1 VTFAG
6 GGGATR
12 RRCLVAIAVLA
23 LVATAC
29 SAKHTPPAA
38 ATPDGILRVGL
49 ERPQT
54 LDPAFA
60 RFPADLLVVDQLFD
74 GLTAYDPNTLQV
86 VPALAARWESTPD
99 QKEWTFF
106 LRPGVRFARGRAID
120 SSDVRYSIERIAAK
134 DSGSPAAP
142 QLEAIAGYKEFNEGK
157 SDTLAG
163 LTTPSAG
170 TVKFDLSYPLS
181 SFPAILGSPSF
192 GIVPREAVEA
202 QPPAPRFADEPVG
215 SGPFM
220 IRSRSA
226 DVLRLMPAP
235 GAATSLKGIDIYMGQ
250 DTDAPYAAFL
260 RGQLDWTAVPAE
272 RVDEVVKDRG
282 RAGFQP
288 YPAEL
293 FYGFNLRNPKYQD
306 VRFRQ
311 AVVHAINRDAIVRVI
326 YGNRVRPTSGIVA
339 AGIPGHQDDPCGDAC
354 RFDPATSKALLADAF
369 GSKAVPEV
377 NIDFDDDPTQEAV
390 AQSMQSDL
398 KAVGIPANLRPHTYT
413 DYLNFAVSGQEEFFR
428 LAWIGAYPTPDAFLA
443 PLFRSGESDNVT
455 GFASKDF
462 DGLIDAARQDPD
474 PAKSV
479 AAYQA
484 AEKLVMSQLPVLP
497 VAQYEMHTLVA
508 PRVRNLSMTAFGT
521 FDASRVQLS
530 K

>member
-1 VTFAG
+1 MIP
-6 GGGATR
+6 R
-12 RRCLVAIAVLA
+12 RLTLRPLLAAAAVLA
-23 LVATAC
+23 LVASAC
-29 SAKHTPPAA
+29 SAKHAPASA
-38 ATPDGILRVGL
+38 PTPDGILRVGL

-74 GLTAYDPNTLQV
+74 GLTSYDPTSLQV
-86 VPALAARWESTPD
+86 VPALAARWEATPD
-99 QKEWTFF
+99 QQTWTFF
-106 LRPGVRFARGRAID
+106 LRPGVKFANGRAID
-120 SSDVRYSIERIAAK
+120 SSDVRYAIERIAAK
-134 DSGSPAAP
+134 DSGSPASP
-142 QLEAIAGYKEFNEGK
+142 QLEAIAGYKAFNDGK
-157 SDTLAG
+157 ADTLAG

-170 TVKFDLSYPLS
+170 TVKFELSYPLS

-202 QPPAPRFADEPVG
+202 QPPSPRFADQPVG

-235 GAATSLKGIDIYMGQ
+235 GAATALKGIDIYMGQ
-250 DTDAPYAAFL
+250 DGDAPYAAFL

-282 RAGFQP
+282 RTGFQP

-306 VRFRQ
+306 VRFRE
-311 AVVHAINRDAIVRVI
+311 AIVHAIDRDAIVRVV

-339 AGIPGHQDDPCGDAC
+339 AGIPGHQDDACGDTC
-354 RFDPATSKALLADAF
+354 RFDPARAKALLADAF
-369 GSKAVPEV
+369 GSKSVPEV

-398 KAVGIPANLRPHTYT
+398 KAVGIPADLRPHAYT

-455 GFASKDF
+455 GFSSKDF
-462 DGLIDAARQDPD
+462 DGLIDAAREQADPTQRI
-474 PAKSV
+474 AS
-479 AAYQA
+479 YQA
-484 AEKLVMSQLPVLP
+484 AEKLVMSQLPVVP

-508 PRVRNLSMTAFGT
+508 PRVRNLSMTALGT
-521 FDASRVQLS
+521 FDASKVQLT

>member
-1 VTFAG
+1 MTL
-6 GGGATR
+6 R
-12 RRCLVAIAVLA
+12 RSRLRPSLVAATVLA

-29 SAKHTPPAA
+29 SAKHTPAVAPA
-38 ATPDGILRVGL
+38 PDGVLRVGL

-74 GLTAYDPNTLQV
+74 GLTAYDPATLRV
-86 VPALAARWESTPD
+86 VPALATRWEATPD
-99 QKEWTFF
+99 QKTWTFF
-106 LRPGVRFARGRAID
+106 LRPGVKFSNGRAID

-142 QLEAIAGYKEFNEGK
+142 QLEAVDGYKEFSEGK
-157 SDTLAG
+157 SDSLAG

-170 TVKFDLSYPLS
+170 TIKFELSYPLS
-181 SFPAILGSPSF
+181 SFAAVLGSPSF

-202 QPPAPRFADEPVG
+202 PPPAPRFADEPVG

-235 GAATSLKGIDIYMGQ
+235 GAPTSLKGIDIYMGQ
-250 DTDAPYAAFL
+250 DGDAPYAAFL
-260 RGQLDWTAVPAE
+260 RGQLDWTAIPAE

-282 RAGFQP
+282 RTGFQP

-306 VRFRQ
+306 PRFRE
-311 AVVHAINRDAIVRVI
+311 AIVHAINRDTIVRVV
-326 YGNRVRPTSGIVA
+326 YGNRVRPSSGIVA
-339 AGIPGHQDDPCGDAC
+339 DGIPGHQADACGDPC
-354 RFDPATSKALLADAF
+354 RFDPAKAKALLADAF
-369 GSKAVPEV
+369 GSKPIPQV

-443 PLFRSGESDNVT
+443 PLFRSGEADNVT
-455 GFASKDF
+455 GFSSKDF
-462 DGLIDAARQDPD
+462 DALIDAARSEPD
-474 PAKSV
+474 PTKSV
-479 AAYQA
+479 ASYQA
-484 AEKLVMSQLPVLP
+484 AEKLVMSQVPVLP

-521 FDASRVQLS
+521 FDASKVQLTR
-530 K
+530 